1 MKSNMSQMT
10 KDAYLIWLENIPHEK
25 RPSDQEAPIF
35 QEAFAIGYLQG
46 MIRAAEDIKIGSLVL
61 DE

>member
-1 MKSNMSQMT
+1 MKPNISQMI
-10 KDAYLIWLENIPHEK
+10 KDDYLIWLENIPHEK
-25 RPSDQEAPIF
+25 RPAAPIF

-46 MIRAAEDIKIGSLVL
+46 MIRAVEDIKIGSLVL